1 MLPQSLYS
9 SMMMLAEPALAAAEQ
24 GAAPAEKAGLPQFD
38 PAVFVPQIIWLVI
51 AFGIF
56 YFLMSR
62 LVLPRIGD
70 VLEDREERI
79 ADDLDQAQQ
88 LSEEAAGLQDSFE
101 GSLSEARSQSMQD
114 IAQARADAQA
124 QIDAKAAELE
134 AKLAQQAEEAE
145 ARIAAEKSAALAEL
159 ETVASDV
166 CKDITAKLLGESAD
180 ASAIDKAVKDEISRR
195 GA

>member
-1 MLPQSLYS
+1 M
-9 SMMMLAEPALAAAEQ
+9 
-24 GAAPAEKAGLPQFD
+24 PQFD
-38 PAVFVPQIIWLVI
+38 PTVFLPQVIWLVI
-51 AFGIF
+51 TFGIF

-101 GSLSEARSQSMQD
+101 GSLSEARSQSMQN
-114 IAQARADAQA
+114 IASARAQAQA

-134 AKLAQQAEEAE
+134 AKLMQQAEEAE
-145 ARIAAEKSAALAEL
+145 ARIEAEKSAALSEL
-159 ETVASDV
+159 EAVASDV
-166 CKDITAKLLGESAD
+166 CKDITAKLLGTAAD
-180 ASAIDKAVKDEISRR
+180 ASAIEKAVKAEISQR